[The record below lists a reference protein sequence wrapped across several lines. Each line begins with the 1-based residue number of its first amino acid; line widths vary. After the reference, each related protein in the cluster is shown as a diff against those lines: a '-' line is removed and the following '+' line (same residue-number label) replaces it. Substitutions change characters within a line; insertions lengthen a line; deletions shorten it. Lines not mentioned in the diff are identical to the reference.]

1 MEDTFLT
8 TVVTLGRNIV
18 GLMTRPYETY
28 RRIERTGS
36 LWELVGIGVLLS
48 LYFASA
54 AIVKTASFRPFLL
67 TRQFIVL
74 ATAVLLTYCVAV
86 CLFWATGRIVGAKGT
101 LKGLLLGW
109 GYTLI
114 PTLIWFL
121 STSILYVLIPPP
133 RTTSVQGVI
142 FSAVYLCFSAVLL
155 FWKVILA
162 YLSLRFGLKLDL
174 ARIFVVSIV
183 VLPILSIY
191 SAWMYRLGIF
201 RIPFL

>member
-18 GLMTRPYETY
+18 GLIVRPYETY
-28 RRIERTGS
+28 RRIERSGS
-36 LWELVGIGVLLS
+36 LWELAGIGVLLS

-67 TRQFIVL
+67 TRHFLVL
-74 ATAVLLTYCVAV
+74 AAAVLLTYCVAV
-86 CLFWATGRIVGAKGT
+86 GLFWVVGHLVGAKGT
-101 LKGLLLGW
+101 FKGLLLGW

-133 RTTSVQGVI
+133 RTTSVQGMV
-142 FSAVYLCFSAVLL
+142 FSALYLSFSAVLL

-174 ARIFVVSIV
+174 AKISVVSFV
-183 VLPILSIY
+183 VLPILGVY
-191 SAWMYRLGIF
+191 SMWMYRLGIF